1 MQNKQRNTILLSC
14 GILLVVACLCLGL
27 ILASGVGVSLLWPFE
42 FPEDNEASLPTEE
55 NDNPIAGEDV
65 DPEEMDTSPDPEP
78 DDIEDTVVELPDD
91 LAKKLLRIE
100 GEVIQ
105 IRGLDQT
112 SPVEKQLI
120 SESVLA
126 DIVKDDFF
134 SEYDDEEA
142 KQDVLVL
149 EALGLLPGGFD
160 LKGFYLDLYSEQIAG
175 FYDSEIDEIYV
186 VQGEK
191 FGGSE
196 KLTYSHEFTHVLQDQ
211 VYDLENGL
219 GMNEEAC
226 EADTERCAAIQALIE
241 GDASYTEVLW
251 FQEYATRK
259 DYLDVMKVF
268 DEMESPIL
276 DTAPP
281 YMASD
286 LYFPYE
292 YGYAFV
298 QYLYE
303 QEGYKTVDQ
312 AYLDPPVSTEQI
324 LHPEKYPDDIPQA
337 VPLPDFSEV
346 LGSGWILYDEN
357 VMGEWFTFLIL
368 NQAFEETYRLSEGI
382 ASDAA
387 QGWGGDTY
395 VVYINED
402 TDELVFVMETVWD
415 TIDDADE
422 FAEAFEDY
430 ATSRWGD
437 STGEMEGHPTWHG
450 ENGTILFERAID
462 HTMWI
467 IAPDDAVLKSVLSE
481 FK

>member
-1 MQNKQRNTILLSC
+1 MQNKKRNYILLSC

-27 ILASGVGVSLLWPFE
+27 ILASGVGVSMLWPFE
-42 FPEDNEASLPTEE
+42 FPQDNEASLPSEE
-55 NDNPIAGEDV
+55 TVPPTSDEDV
-65 DPEEMDTSPDPEP
+65 DPVETESSPDPEP
-78 DDIEDTVVELPDD
+78 VEPEETVVELPDN
-91 LAKKLLRIE
+91 LAKTLLRIE
-100 GEVIQ
+100 AEVIE
-105 IRGLDQT
+105 IRGLAQT
-112 SPVEKQLI
+112 KPVEKLLI
-120 SESVLA
+120 SEPELA

-134 SEYDDEEA
+134 SDYDDEEA

-149 EALGLLPGGFD
+149 EALGLLPAGFD

-175 FYDSEIDEIYV
+175 FYDSEIEEVYV
-186 VQGEK
+186 VQGEE

-219 GMNEEAC
+219 GMNEEVC

-259 DYLDVMKVF
+259 DYLDVMKLF

-292 YGYAFV
+292 YGYSFV

-303 QEGYKTVDQ
+303 QDGYKTIDQ
-312 AYLDPPVSTEQI
+312 AYLDPPVTTEQI
-324 LHPEKYPDDIPQA
+324 LHPEKYPEDIPQE

-346 LGSGWILYDEN
+346 LGSGWTLYDEN
-357 VMGEWFTFLIL
+357 VMGEWYTFLIL
-368 NQAFEETYRLSEGI
+368 NQAFEEAYRVSEEA

-387 QGWGGDTY
+387 EGWGGDTY
-395 VVYINED
+395 LVYINED
-402 TDELVFVMETVWD
+402 TNELVFVMETVWD
-415 TIDDADE
+415 SIDDAGE
-422 FAEAFEDY
+422 FEEAFEDY
-430 ATSRWGD
+430 ANARWGD
-437 STGEMEGHPTWHG
+437 STGEMDGHPTWGG
-450 ENGTILFERAID
+450 ENVSILFESASD
-462 HTMWI
+462 HTLWI
-467 IAPDDAVLKSVLSE
+467 MAPDDVVLTSVLSE